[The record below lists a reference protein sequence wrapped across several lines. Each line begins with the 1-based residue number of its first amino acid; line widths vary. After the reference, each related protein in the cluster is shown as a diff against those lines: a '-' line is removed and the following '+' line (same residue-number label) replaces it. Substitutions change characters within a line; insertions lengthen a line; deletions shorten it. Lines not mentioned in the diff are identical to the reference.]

1 MTAKRPIIAF
11 IYDFDGTLSP
21 GNMQEYDFIPTLG
34 IHPKKFWAEVKSET
48 KKQQADEVI
57 MYMWLMLQRAA
68 DKVKIARQSF
78 IDYGKKIELFD
89 GVETWFH
96 RINTYS
102 RANGL
107 TPQHYIISSG
117 IKEMI
122 IGTKIA
128 KEFEE
133 IFASSFIYD
142 QHDVAKCPGLAINY
156 TTKTQFLFR
165 INKGALDLSDNKR
178 INEYVKDTERP
189 IPFTNMIFYGDGQ
202 TDIPCMKLV
211 KAQGGH
217 SIAVYKPKSQKKATA
232 NSLLEANRVDYV
244 SAADYSEGK
253 QLDIFTK
260 LVIKKVST
268 DCSIAKLKLS

>member
-96 RINTYS
+96 RINTNS

-128 KEFEE
+128 K
-133 IFASSFIYD
+133 
-142 QHDVAKCPGLAINY
+142 
-156 TTKTQFLFR
+156 R
-165 INKGALDLSDNKR
+165 I
-178 INEYVKDTERP
+178 
-189 IPFTNMIFYGDGQ
+189 
-202 TDIPCMKLV
+202 
-211 KAQGGH
+211 
-217 SIAVYKPKSQKKATA
+217 
-232 NSLLEANRVDYV
+232 
-244 SAADYSEGK
+244 
-253 QLDIFTK
+253 
-260 LVIKKVST
+260 
-268 DCSIAKLKLS
+268 